1 MTNLEQAKEILEQNN
16 DTCVF
21 FDGKNT
27 YTSKERGV
35 KPLLQML
42 QNKTDVKD
50 FSVADKVVGKAA
62 AFLYVLLGVKELYA
76 KVISQHALAVLQNHN
91 IDVSYGE
98 LVEAIRNR
106 TNTGFC
112 PMETAVLQIE
122 DASEALQA
130 ILEKQK
136 ELLAK
141 AD

>member
-21 FDGKNT
+21 FDGKTT

-42 QNKTDVKD
+42 QSKTDVKD

-76 KVISQHALAVLQNHN
+76 KVISQHALAVLQNHH
-91 IDVSYGE
+91 IEVSYGE

-112 PMETAVLQIE
+112 PMETAVLQIA
-122 DASEALQA
+122 DADEALQA

-136 ELLAK
+136 ELQK
-141 AD
+141 

>member
-21 FDGKNT
+21 FDGENT
-27 YTSKERGV
+27 YTSKDRGV

-76 KVISQHALAVLQNHN
+76 KVISQHALTVLQEHK

-122 DASEALQA
+122 DADTALQA
-130 ILEKQK
+130 ILEKQR
-136 ELLAK
+136 ELLVK

>member
-1 MTNLEQAKEILEQNN
+1 MTNLEQAREILEQNN

-21 FDGKNT
+21 FDGTHT

-42 QNKTDVKD
+42 QSKTDVKD

-62 AFLYVLLGVKELYA
+62 AFLYVLLGVKELHA
-76 KVISQHALAVLQNHN
+76 NVISQHALTVLQEHN

-122 DASEALQA
+122 DAEAALQA
-130 ILEKQK
+130 VFEKQR
-136 ELLAK
+136 ELLTK
-141 AD
+141 VD

>member
-1 MTNLEQAKEILEQNN
+1 MTNLEQAKELLEQNN

-21 FDGKNT
+21 FDGTHT

-35 KPLLQML
+35 KPLLQMI
-42 QNKTDVKD
+42 QSNTEVKG

-62 AFLYVLLGVKELYA
+62 AFLYVLLEVKELYA
-76 KVISQHALAVLQNHN
+76 KVISQHALTVLQEHN

-112 PMETAVLQIE
+112 PMETAVLQIK

-130 ILEKQK
+130 ILEKQR
-136 ELLAK
+136 ELLTK